1 MTAKTLMIQGTGS
14 GVGKSV
20 LTAALC
26 RYFYLKGLKVAPFK
40 AQNMSLNSYVTR
52 DGGEMGRAQAFQ
64 AEVCGIEPHV
74 AMNPV
79 LLKPSAD
86 NLSQVI
92 VMGKVVHTRNAQD
105 YYSGRPQYLK
115 EVEDAFQYLKE
126 QYELI
131 VLEGAG
137 SPAEINLREQDFV
150 NMPMAKLADAPVLLV
165 GDIDRGGVFA
175 WLKGTYDLLTPEEQD
190 RVCGFIINKFRGDLG
205 LLEPG
210 LHQLEALTGKPVL
223 GVIPFERNL
232 FVDEEDS
239 MPLTNPAPQNQTPH
253 TLDVAVIRLPRI
265 SNFTDFSPLVEDPD
279 VSLRYV
285 WKPSQLGQPDL
296 IILPGTKNTLD
307 DLVFLKDQG
316 LDSAIRQC
324 HQNGTLLLGICGGY
338 QMMGSALL
346 DPDALESQQGQQ
358 EGMGLFEM
366 ESTILPEKVTKQ
378 IELKTT
384 QSPALKPGLKAI
396 GYEIHMGHTQID
408 HDYPKLFASESE
420 IGICNDSG
428 TLIGTY
434 LHGFLDC
441 DELRSTF
448 LNHVRLKRGIPN
460 TNQSFLYQEFRE
472 QQWDR
477 LSQWEE
483 KFLDIEQI
491 EKFIF

>member
-1 MTAKTLMIQGTGS
+1 MIQGTGS

-26 RYFYLKGLKVAPFK
+26 RYFYLKGFKVAPFK
-40 AQNMSLNSYVTR
+40 AQNMSLNSFVTR
-52 DGGEMGRAQAFQ
+52 DGREMGRAQAFQ

-92 VMGKVVHTRNAQD
+92 VMGKAVHTRNAQD
-105 YYSGRPQYLK
+105 YYSGRPQYLE
-115 EVEDAFQYLKE
+115 EVKNAFQYLSE
-126 QYELI
+126 RHDLI
-131 VLEGAG
+131 ILEGAG

-175 WLKGTYDLLTPEEQD
+175 WLKGTYDLLTPDEQD

-210 LHQLEALTGKPVL
+210 LRQLEGLLGKPVL
-223 GVIPFERNL
+223 GVIPFDRNL

-239 MPLTNPAPQNQTPH
+239 IPSTHPTPQSNNASQ
-253 TLDVAVIRLPRI
+253 LDVVVIRFPRI
-265 SNFTDFSPLVEDPD
+265 SNFTDFSPLTEDPD
-279 VSLRYV
+279 VSFRYV

-307 DLVFLKDQG
+307 DLAFLKEQG
-316 LDSAIRQC
+316 LDTAIRAS
-324 HQNGTLLLGICGGY
+324 HRNGSLLLGICGGY
-338 QMMGSALL
+338 QMMGQTLS
-346 DPDALESQQGQQ
+346 DPEQLESTRGEV
-358 EGMGLFEM
+358 EGMGLFELK
-366 ESTILPEKVTKQ
+366 STLLPEKVTRQ
-378 IELKTT
+378 IELTT
-384 QSPALKPGLKAI
+384 ADSPVFKSSLEAK
-396 GYEIHMGHTQID
+396 GYEIHMGRTQLNRN
-408 HDYPKLFASESE
+408 YPNLFASHDKLDTSE
-420 IGICNDSG
+420 LGVCNESG

-441 DELRSTF
+441 DALRNSL
-448 LNHVRLKRGIPN
+448 LNHVRQQRELPHPKRPF
-460 TNQSFLYQEFRE
+460 QYLEFRE

-477 LSQWEE
+477 LSGWVE

-491 EKFIF
+491 EKKIG